1 MVFDILFNKTGTVLY
16 IFHFFV
22 YCIYSTFLYMSLK
35 KTNIFSHTFIEN
47 LAPTKPLVCSPT
59 LHNYL

>member
-1 MVFDILFNKTGTVLY
+1 MVFNILFNKTGTVLY
-16 IFHFFV
+16 ILHFFV
-22 YCIYSTFLYMSLK
+22 YFCPLK